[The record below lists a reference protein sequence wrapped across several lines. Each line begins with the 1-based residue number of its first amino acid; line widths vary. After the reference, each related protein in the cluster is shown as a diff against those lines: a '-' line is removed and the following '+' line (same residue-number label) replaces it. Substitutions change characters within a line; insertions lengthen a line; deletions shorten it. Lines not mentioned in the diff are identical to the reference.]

1 MGGTHPK
8 KKKKIKPKTN
18 RAFQL
23 TSIEDIVGYSNQIN
37 FNKGGKMGF
46 DLYGLNPNNPK
57 KAVKPKLDWSKA
69 TKEETTE
76 YFEKVNEYQSQV
88 VGDYFRSNV
97 WWWRPLADYIIQ
109 YTNCVSHE
117 DVKHWGYNDG
127 HEVSEEEAKAIAKQ
141 LKHLIKTG
149 HTRKHAEDYERERKK
164 AEDFN
169 KRIEKKL
176 KAFQRSVEKKMGKDN
191 VAPNDYSD
199 EDKDKWDSLYDKKKW
214 GANYPF
220 TVNHVTEFIEFAEN
234 SGGFRIC

>member
-1 MGGTHPK
+1 MGGTHP

>member
-1 MGGTHPK
+1 
-8 KKKKIKPKTN
+8 
-18 RAFQL
+18 
-23 TSIEDIVGYSNQIN
+23 
-37 FNKGGKMGF
+37 MGF

-57 KAVKPKLDWSKA
+57 KAVKPKLDWNKPS
-69 TKEETTE
+69 TEEERDE
-76 YFEKVNEYQSQV
+76 YFKKKAEYESQV

-127 HEVSEEEAKAIAKQ
+127 HEVSEEEAKAIAQQ

-176 KAFQRSVEKKMGKDN
+176 NAFQKSVEKKMGKDN
-191 VAPNDYSD
+191 VAPNDYSE
-199 EDKDKWDSLYDKKKW
+199 EDKKKWDNLYDKKKW

-220 TVNHVTEFIEFAEN
+220 TVNHVTEFVEFAEN
-234 SGGFRIC
+234 SGGFKIC

>member
-1 MGGTHPK
+1 VGGTHP

>member
-1 MGGTHPK
+1 
-8 KKKKIKPKTN
+8 
-18 RAFQL
+18 
-23 TSIEDIVGYSNQIN
+23 
-37 FNKGGKMGF
+37 MGF

-57 KAVKPKLDWSKA
+57 KAVKPKLDWDKPS
-69 TKEETTE
+69 TKEEQEE
-76 YFEKVNEYQSQV
+76 YFRKKEEYQSQV
-88 VGDYFRSNV
+88 VGDYFCSNV

-164 AEDFN
+164 AEDYN
-169 KRIEKKL
+169 QRIEKKL
-176 KAFQRSVEKKMGKDN
+176 KVLEDKIGKDI
-191 VAPNDYSD
+191 APNDYSK
-199 EDKDKWDSLYDKKKW
+199 EDKKKWDDLYNKKKW

-220 TVNHVTEFIEFAEN
+220 SVNQVTQFIEFAEN

>member
-1 MGGTHPK
+1 
-8 KKKKIKPKTN
+8 
-18 RAFQL
+18 
-23 TSIEDIVGYSNQIN
+23 
-37 FNKGGKMGF
+37 MGF

-69 TKEETTE
+69 TEEEQKEH
-76 YFEKVNEYQSQV
+76 FKKVDEYQSQV

-127 HEVSEEEAKAIAKQ
+127 HEVSEEEAKAIAQQ

-164 AEDFN
+164 KSWSA
-169 KRIEKKL
+169 
-176 KAFQRSVEKKMGKDN
+176 
-191 VAPNDYSD
+191 
-199 EDKDKWDSLYDKKKW
+199 
-214 GANYPF
+214 
-220 TVNHVTEFIEFAEN
+220 
-234 SGGFRIC
+234 